1 MDSTASRIVKA
12 RQYAEERDRRIKVHS
27 VEVELQGDNGNH
39 LINYEAAEVGTEWN
53 CSCEEFALREVC
65 AHVMAL
71 EEVLGGAVE
80 PALSNTPGIHSSA
93 SRIVKARQY
102 AEERDK
108 RIRVHEFEVELHGD
122 NDDHRISY
130 DGGAWHCNCEEFGLR
145 QVCAHVM
152 ALEGILGD
160 AVEPALMLVPRLH

>member
-12 RQYAEERDRRIKVHS
+12 RQYAEERDRRIKVRS

-39 LINYEAAEVGTEWN
+39 LISYEAGKWD
-53 CSCEEFALREVC
+53 CSCEEFSLREVC
-65 AHVMAL
+65 AHVMAM
-71 EEVLGGAVE
+71 EEVLGNAVE
-80 PALSNTPGIHSSA
+80 PALSDVPGIHSSA

-108 RIRVHEFEVELHGD
+108 RFHVHEFEVELHGD
-122 NDDHRISY
+122 NGDHTITY
-130 DGGAWHCNCEEFGLR
+130 DGGTWRCCCEEFALR

-152 ALEGILGD
+152 ALEEILGD
-160 AVEPALMLVPRLH
+160 AVEPAMLAVPRMN